1 MKTFAYTLLLASS
14 LVVGACAGGNV
25 TAAQVRTPSA
35 ASASSGS
42 SGGAARREIVASS
55 SESDREP
62 GMMFRAERGIPTPQ
76 PARDPSFMASPTPQ
90 PPIPS
95 PDVHRSSHSV
105 SREAP

>member
-14 LVVGACAGGNV
+14 LVVGACAGGDA
-25 TAAQVRTPSA
+25 TTAQVRTPTA
-35 ASASSGS
+35 ATASARS
-42 SGGAARREIVASS
+42 SGGVARREIAASS
-55 SESDREP
+55 NDSDHEP

-90 PPIPS
+90 PPIPN

-105 SREAP
+105 SRDAP